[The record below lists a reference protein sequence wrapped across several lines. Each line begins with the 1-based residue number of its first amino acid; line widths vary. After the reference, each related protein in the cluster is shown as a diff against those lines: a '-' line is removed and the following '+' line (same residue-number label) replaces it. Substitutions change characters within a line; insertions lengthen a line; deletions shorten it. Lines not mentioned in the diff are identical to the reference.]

1 MTAGDRRSVGQG
13 GIGRRTGRSPTKAGI
28 RRSSARSRATRGG
41 EQVAASTSSPR
52 REFAKQVYA
61 LVRRIPRGRVM
72 TYGGIAAFIPPPA
85 GTNWTGY
92 ARVRARWV
100 GYSMAVCPDDVP
112 WHRVVNAQGRISP
125 RSDLSPSLQ
134 RALLKKEGVRLN
146 RSGRLDLEL
155 LEWKPSRSWLRARGL
170 LADIS

>member
-1 MTAGDRRSVGQG
+1 VTIG
-13 GIGRRTGRSPTKAGI
+13 GK
-28 RRSSARSRATRGG
+28 
-41 EQVAASTSSPR
+41 R

-61 LVRRIPRGRVM
+61 LVHRIPRGRVM
-72 TYGGIAAFIPPPA
+72 TYGGIAALIPPSA
-85 GTNWTGY
+85 GTNWGGY

-100 GYSMAVCPDDVP
+100 GYAMAECPDDVP

-125 RSDLSPSLQ
+125 RPGFSPALQ
-134 RALLKKEGVRLN
+134 RALLKKEGVRFN
-146 RSGRLDLEL
+146 RSGRLDLDL